1 MIKFIKTDSMKVEVL
16 KEQEKFLSSKDR
28 IKNAI
33 ELDSV
38 LAFDIF
44 DDDLLMGFA
53 MLKNFDEGCFFLWD
67 FAIDYK
73 YQNKGY
79 GTNVLKELIIF
90 MNHNYKMHTIT
101 TTYVYGNNKI
111 KHIYEKIGFVE
122 TSIVDENN
130 IHEVNMVYKI

>member
-33 ELDSV
+33 ELDNV

-101 TTYVYGNNKI
+101 TTYVYGNNII

-130 IHEVNMVYKI
+130 THEVNMVYKI